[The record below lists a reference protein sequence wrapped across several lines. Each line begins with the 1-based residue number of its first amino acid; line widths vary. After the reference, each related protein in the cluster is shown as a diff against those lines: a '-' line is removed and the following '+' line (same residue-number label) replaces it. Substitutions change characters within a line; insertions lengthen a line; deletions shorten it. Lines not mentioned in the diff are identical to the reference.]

1 MAIPILDIG
10 CGISKDLNSALST
23 IDDMINDIING
34 IGDITGAIADA
45 VSSALDALG
54 TALGKMLPDISSLI
68 PDISLSGAIEGLLG
82 LVEGSLEYLAK
93 LAEITLQFGQF
104 ILDSG
109 FNLFDMI
116 ADAALAFL
124 KGLNPCSA
132 LPIDA
137 SIGADGVAKEAPAA
151 VGYGQVAAKKEP
163 KKKKADFGTI
173 NKDKSVV
180 SQADSKGRGFGFVPE
195 GAGASTEA
203 FISQAD
209 AEGRGFGFIPADA
222 GASTGTGT
230 TTVAGVSTGT
240 LGTIVG
246 PSFGGSGLQ
255 ANNGVSSTAT
265 TSTGS
270 LGTSKPNI
278 YGGGGLQSNTD
289 SLSENFIQPPKSPT
303 LPTIHQPK
311 GIESKEIKI
320 PVKVQNTIVPPES
333 STLPTINQPEGIKN
347 TYGKPTQFQGN
358 VGTITQPPPS
368 NIPQATPSVGELPE
382 HFGKQNFFPSGK
394 PFYTRDNFPY
404 TEEGEVLWEK
414 YLNTLTRRERLK
426 ANPLLG

>member
-1 MAIPILDIG
+1 MAIPILDVG

-23 IDDMINDIING
+23 IDDMINDILNG

-45 VSSALDALG
+45 VSSALDAVG
-54 TALGKMLPDISSLI
+54 VALGKMLPDISSLI

-93 LAEITLQFGQF
+93 LAEITLQFGKF

-116 ADAALAFL
+116 ADAALSFL

-137 SIGADGVAKEAPAA
+137 SIGADGVAKAAPAA
-151 VGYGQVAAKKEP
+151 IGYGQVAAKKEP
-163 KKKKADFGTI
+163 KKKKANYGTI

-180 SQADSKGRGFGFVPE
+180 SQGDSKGRGFGFIPE

-209 AEGRGFGFIPADA
+209 AQGRGFGFVPEGA
-222 GASTGTGT
+222 GA
-230 TTVAGVSTGT
+230 STGT
-240 LGTIVG
+240 LGTII
-246 PSFGGSGLQ
+246 GGSG
-255 ANNGVSSTAT
+255 

-311 GIESKEIKI
+311 QIKDIKI
-320 PVKVQNTIVPPES
+320 PVKVQNNIVPPKS

-347 TYGKPTQFQGN
+347 TYGNPTQFQGN
-358 VGTITQPPPS
+358 VGTITQPPSS
-368 NIPQATPSVGELPE
+368 NIPQATPSVDTLPE
-382 HFGKQNFFPSGK
+382 HFVKQQFFSTGKIK
-394 PFYTRDNFPY
+394 L
-404 TEEGEVLWEK
+404 TEKDFATYEE
-414 YLNTLTRRERLK
+414 YLDYGDTLTAIEK
-426 ANPLLG
+426 IEAFGAF

>member
-1 MAIPILDIG
+1 MSIPILDIG
-10 CGISKDLNSALST
+10 CGISKDLNAALST
-23 IDDMINDIING
+23 IDDMINNIING

-54 TALGKMLPDISSLI
+54 TALGKMLPDLSSLI

-82 LVEGSLEYLAK
+82 LVEGSLGYLAK
-93 LAEITLQFGQF
+93 LAEITLQFGKF
-104 ILDSG
+104 ILEAG

-116 ADAALAFL
+116 ADAALSFL

-151 VGYGQVAAKKEP
+151 IGYGQVPAKKE
-163 KKKKADFGTI
+163 KKKKKTDYGTI
-173 NKDKSVV
+173 NKDKSVI
-180 SQADSKGRGFGFVPE
+180 SNTDSKGRGFGFVPA

-203 FISQAD
+203 FISNTD
-209 AEGRGFGFIPADA
+209 AQGRGFGFIPAGA
-222 GASTGTGT
+222 GASTGAVT
-230 TTVAGVSTGT
+230 TTGAGVSTGT
-240 LGTIVG
+240 LGTIVK
-246 PSFGGSGLQ
+246 PAFGGSGLQ
-255 ANNGVSSTAT
+255 ANNGVLSTAT

-289 SLSENFIQPPKSPT
+289 SLSENFIQPPKSQT

-311 GIESKEIKI
+311 GIESKEIRI
-320 PVKVQNTIVPPES
+320 PVKVQNTIVPPKS

-347 TYGKPTQFQGN
+347 KYGKPTQFQGN

-368 NIPQATPSVGELPE
+368 NIPQATPSVKALPE
-382 HFGKQNFFPSGK
+382 HFAKQQFFSTGKIK
-394 PFYTRDNFPY
+394 L
-404 TEEGEVLWEK
+404 TENDFDTYEK
-414 YLNTLTRRERLK
+414 YLDYGDTLTAIEK
-426 ANPLLG
+426 IEAFGAF

>member
-163 KKKKADFGTI
+163 KKKKADYGTI

-222 GASTGTGT
+222 GAGT
-230 TTVAGVSTGT
+230 TTGAGVSTGT

-311 GIESKEIKI
+311 GIENKKVSI
-320 PVKVQNTIVPPES
+320 PVIVQNNIVEPKEL
-333 STLPTINQPEGIKN
+333 TNPTINQPEVIKN
-347 TYGKPTQFQGN
+347 TLTIPT
-358 VGTITQPPPS
+358 
-368 NIPQATPSVGELPE
+368 PE
-382 HFGKQNFFPSGK
+382 HFVKQQFFSTGKRKLTENDF
-394 PFYTRDNFPY
+394 DNYP
-404 TEEGEVLWEK
+404 K
-414 YLNTLTRRERLK
+414 YLDYYDTLTDIEK
-426 ANPLLG
+426 IEASGGV

>member
-137 SIGADGVAKEAPAA
+137 SIGADGVAKAAPAA
-151 VGYGQVAAKKEP
+151 IGYGQVAAKKEP
-163 KKKKADFGTI
+163 KKKKADYGTI

-209 AEGRGFGFIPADA
+209 AQGRGFGFVPEGA
-222 GASTGTGT
+222 GASIDCKQIMEYHQHQLRLL
-230 TTVAGVSTGT
+230 GVLAHPNQIYMGEEDYNLIQIVFLKT
-240 LGTIVG
+240 L
-246 PSFGGSGLQ
+246 FNHL
-255 ANNGVSSTAT
+255 
-265 TSTGS
+265 
-270 LGTSKPNI
+270 
-278 YGGGGLQSNTD
+278 
-289 SLSENFIQPPKSPT
+289 
-303 LPTIHQPK
+303 
-311 GIESKEIKI
+311 
-320 PVKVQNTIVPPES
+320 KVQPFQPS
-333 STLPTINQPEGIKN
+333 INQNKLKI
-347 TYGKPTQFQGN
+347 
-358 VGTITQPPPS
+358 
-368 NIPQATPSVGELPE
+368 L
-382 HFGKQNFFPSGK
+382 
-394 PFYTRDNFPY
+394 
-404 TEEGEVLWEK
+404 K
-414 YLNTLTRRERLK
+414 YQ
-426 ANPLLG
+426 

>member
-23 IDDMINDIING
+23 IDDMINDILNG

-137 SIGADGVAKEAPAA
+137 SIGADGVAKESAA
-151 VGYGQVAAKKEP
+151 AIGYGIVAAKKEA
-163 KKKKADFGTI
+163 KKKPADYGTI

-180 SQADSKGRGFGFVPE
+180 SQGDSKGRGFGFVPE

-230 TTVAGVSTGT
+230 TTGAGVS
-240 LGTIVG
+240 
-246 PSFGGSGLQ
+246 
-255 ANNGVSSTAT
+255 

-278 YGGGGLQSNTD
+278 YGGSGLQSNTD
-289 SLSENFIQPPKSPT
+289 SLPENFIQSPKSPT
-303 LPTIHQPK
+303 LPIIHQPK
-311 GIESKEIKI
+311 EIKKIEI
-320 PVKVQNTIVPPES
+320 PVKVQNNIVPPES

-368 NIPQATPSVGELPE
+368 NIPQATPSVEALPE
-382 HFGKQNFFPSGK
+382 HFGKQIFFPSGK

-404 TEEGEVLWEK
+404 TEKGFDDWDK
-414 YLNTLTRRERLK
+414 YLNTLTPRERLQ

>member
-1 MAIPILDIG
+1 MAIPILDVG

-23 IDDMINDIING
+23 IDDMINDILNG

-45 VSSALDALG
+45 VSSALDAVG
-54 TALGKMLPDISSLI
+54 VALGKMLPDISSLI

-93 LAEITLQFGQF
+93 LAEITLQFGKF

-109 FNLFDMI
+109 LNLFDMI

-137 SIGADGVAKEAPAA
+137 SIGADGVAKAAPAA
-151 VGYGQVAAKKEP
+151 IGYGQVAAKKEP
-163 KKKKADFGTI
+163 KKKKANYGTI

-180 SQADSKGRGFGFVPE
+180 SQGDSKGRGFGFIPE

-209 AEGRGFGFIPADA
+209 AQGRGFGFVPEGA
-222 GASTGTGT
+222 GA
-230 TTVAGVSTGT
+230 STGT
-240 LGTIVG
+240 LGTII
-246 PSFGGSGLQ
+246 GGSG
-255 ANNGVSSTAT
+255 

-320 PVKVQNTIVPPES
+320 PVKVQNTIVPPKS
-333 STLPTINQPEGIKN
+333 PTLPTINQPEGIKN
-347 TYGKPTQFQGN
+347 TYGKPL
-358 VGTITQPPPS
+358 PPKKPKTPES
-368 NIPQATPSVGELPE
+368 PTPQATPVLPE
-382 HFGKQNFFPSGK
+382 PLDAPDKPHFRKYNFLPSGAPELYGMDFINDPLGVDRAYDKWFNSLPIKDQNFI
-394 PFYTRDNFPY
+394 RDRNAD
-404 TEEGEVLWEK
+404 
-414 YLNTLTRRERLK
+414 LTS
-426 ANPLLG
+426 

>member
-1 MAIPILDIG
+1 MAIPILDVG

-23 IDDMINDIING
+23 IDDMINDILNG

-45 VSSALDALG
+45 VSSALDAVG
-54 TALGKMLPDISSLI
+54 VALGKMLPDISSLI

-93 LAEITLQFGQF
+93 LAEITLQFGKF

-116 ADAALAFL
+116 ADAALSFL

-137 SIGADGVAKEAPAA
+137 SIGADGVAKAAPAA
-151 VGYGQVAAKKEP
+151 IGYGQVAAKKEP
-163 KKKKADFGTI
+163 KKKKANYGTI

-180 SQADSKGRGFGFVPE
+180 SQGDSKGRGFGFIPE

-209 AEGRGFGFIPADA
+209 AQGRGFGFIPESA
-222 GASTGTGT
+222 GA
-230 TTVAGVSTGT
+230 STGT

-246 PSFGGSGLQ
+246 GSG
-255 ANNGVSSTAT
+255 

-303 LPTIHQPK
+303 LPTIHQPEQIK
-311 GIESKEIKI
+311 DIKI
-320 PVKVQNTIVPPES
+320 PVKVQNTIVPPKS
-333 STLPTINQPEGIKN
+333 STLPTINQPEVIKN
-347 TYGKPTQFQGN
+347 TYGNPTQFQGN

-368 NIPQATPSVGELPE
+368 NIPQATPSVEALPE
-382 HFGKQNFFPSGK
+382 HFVKQQFFPSGK
-394 PFYTRDNFPY
+394 RKL
-404 TEEGEVLWEK
+404 TENDFETYEE
-414 YLNTLTRRERLK
+414 YLDYYDTLTDAEK
-426 ANPLLG
+426 IEISGGS

>member
-1 MAIPILDIG
+1 MAIPILDVG

-23 IDDMINDIING
+23 IDDMINDILNG

-45 VSSALDALG
+45 VSSALDAVG
-54 TALGKMLPDISSLI
+54 VALGKMLPDISSLI

-93 LAEITLQFGQF
+93 LAEITLQFGKF

-116 ADAALAFL
+116 ADAALSFL

-137 SIGADGVAKEAPAA
+137 SIGADGVAKAAPAA
-151 VGYGQVAAKKEP
+151 IGYGQVAAKKEP
-163 KKKKADFGTI
+163 KKKKANYGTI

-180 SQADSKGRGFGFVPE
+180 SQGDSKGRGFGFIPE

-209 AEGRGFGFIPADA
+209 AQGRGFGFIPESA
-222 GASTGTGT
+222 GA
-230 TTVAGVSTGT
+230 STGT

-246 PSFGGSGLQ
+246 GSG
-255 ANNGVSSTAT
+255 

-311 GIESKEIKI
+311 QIKDIKI
-320 PVKVQNTIVPPES
+320 PVKVQNNIVPPKS

-404 TEEGEVLWEK
+404 TEKGFDDWDK
-414 YLNTLTRRERLK
+414 YLNTLTPRERLQ

>member
-1 MAIPILDIG
+1 MAIPILDVG

-23 IDDMINDIING
+23 IDDMINDILNG

-45 VSSALDALG
+45 VSSALDAVG
-54 TALGKMLPDISSLI
+54 VALGKMLPDISSLI

-93 LAEITLQFGQF
+93 LAEITLQFGKF

-124 KGLNPCSA
+124 KGLNPCST

-137 SIGADGVAKEAPAA
+137 SIGADGAAKKSAA
-151 VGYGQVAAKKEP
+151 GIGYGNVAAKEEP
-163 KKKKADFGTI
+163 KKPKANYGTI

-209 AEGRGFGFIPADA
+209 AQGRGFGFIPESA
-222 GASTGTGT
+222 GA
-230 TTVAGVSTGT
+230 STGT

-246 PSFGGSGLQ
+246 GSG
-255 ANNGVSSTAT
+255 

-303 LPTIHQPK
+303 LPTIHQPEQIK
-311 GIESKEIKI
+311 DIKI
-320 PVKVQNTIVPPES
+320 PAKVQNNIVSPES

-347 TYGKPTQFQGN
+347 TYGKPL
-358 VGTITQPPPS
+358 PPKKPKTPES
-368 NIPQATPSVGELPE
+368 PTPQATPVLPE
-382 HFGKQNFFPSGK
+382 PLDAPDKPHFRKYNFLPSGAPELYGMDFINDPLGVDRAYDKWFNSLPIKDQNFI
-394 PFYTRDNFPY
+394 RDRNSD
-404 TEEGEVLWEK
+404 
-414 YLNTLTRRERLK
+414 LTS
-426 ANPLLG
+426 

>member
-163 KKKKADFGTI
+163 KKKKADYGTI

-209 AEGRGFGFIPADA
+209 AEGRGFGFIPADT
-222 GASTGTGT
+222 GAGT
-230 TTVAGVSTGT
+230 TTGAGVSTGT

-347 TYGKPTQFQGN
+347 TYGKPRQ
-358 VGTITQPPPS
+358 VGTIIQPPPS

-404 TEEGEVLWEK
+404 TEKGFDDWNK
-414 YLNTLTRRERLK
+414 YLNTLTPRERLQ

>member
-1 MAIPILDIG
+1 MSIPILDIG
-10 CGISKDLNSALST
+10 CGISKDLNAALST
-23 IDDMINDIING
+23 IDDMINNIING

-93 LAEITLQFGQF
+93 LAEITLQFGKF
-104 ILDSG
+104 ILEAG

-151 VGYGQVAAKKEP
+151 IGYGQVPAKKE
-163 KKKKADFGTI
+163 KKKKKTDYGTI
-173 NKDKSVV
+173 NKDKSVI
-180 SQADSKGRGFGFVPE
+180 SNTDSKGRGFGFVPA

-203 FISQAD
+203 FISNTD
-209 AEGRGFGFIPADA
+209 AQGRGFGFIPAGA
-222 GASTGTGT
+222 GASTGAVT
-230 TTVAGVSTGT
+230 TTGAGVSTGT
-240 LGTIVG
+240 LGTIVK
-246 PSFGGSGLQ
+246 PAFGGSGLQ
-255 ANNGVSSTAT
+255 ANNGVLSTAT

-311 GIESKEIKI
+311 GIESKDIRI
-320 PVKVQNTIVPPES
+320 PVKVQNTIVPPKAN

-347 TYGKPTQFQGN
+347 TYGKPTPVQN
-358 VGTITQPPPS
+358 TIVS
-368 NIPQATPSVGELPE
+368 PE
-382 HFGKQNFFPSGK
+382 RSIMEKVTRAPDKPHFVKQNFLPSGAPELYGEDFVDHPDGVYVGYGKWFDALPQKDKDFIRSK
-394 PFYTRDNFPY
+394 PSS
-404 TEEGEVLWEK
+404 
-414 YLNTLTRRERLK
+414 
-426 ANPLLG
+426 

>member
-1 MAIPILDIG
+1 
-10 CGISKDLNSALST
+10 
-23 IDDMINDIING
+23 
-34 IGDITGAIADA
+34 
-45 VSSALDALG
+45 
-54 TALGKMLPDISSLI
+54 
-68 PDISLSGAIEGLLG
+68 
-82 LVEGSLEYLAK
+82 
-93 LAEITLQFGQF
+93 
-104 ILDSG
+104 LDSG

-137 SIGADGVAKEAPAA
+137 SIGADGVAKAAPAA
-151 VGYGQVAAKKEP
+151 IGYGQVAAKKEP
-163 KKKKADFGTI
+163 KKKKANYGTI

-180 SQADSKGRGFGFVPE
+180 SQGDSKGRGFGFIPE

-209 AEGRGFGFIPADA
+209 AQGRGFGFIPESA
-222 GASTGTGT
+222 GA
-230 TTVAGVSTGT
+230 STGT

-246 PSFGGSGLQ
+246 GSG
-255 ANNGVSSTAT
+255 

-320 PVKVQNTIVPPES
+320 QVKVQNNIVPPES
-333 STLPTINQPEGIKN
+333 PTLTTTNQPERIKN
-347 TYGKPTQFQGN
+347 TYGKPTPVQN
-358 VGTITQPPPS
+358 TIVSPESPTLQAIPS
-368 NIPQATPSVGELPE
+368 APTPLIAPDKP
-382 HFGKQNFFPSGK
+382 HFVKQNFLPSGK
-394 PFYTRDNFPY
+394 GLKTRDDFPY
-404 TEEGEVLWEK
+404 TEKGFDDWDK
-414 YLNTLTRRERLK
+414 YLNTLTPRERLQ

>member
-23 IDDMINDIING
+23 IDDMINDILNG

-45 VSSALDALG
+45 VASALGDLG
-54 TALGKMLPDISSLI
+54 TALSKMLPDISSLI

-137 SIGADGVAKEAPAA
+137 SIGADGVAKEAAA
-151 VGYGQVAAKKEP
+151 AISYPTVAAKKET
-163 KKKKADFGTI
+163 KKKKADYGTI

-180 SQADSKGRGFGFVPE
+180 SQGDSKGRGFGFVPE

-230 TTVAGVSTGT
+230 TTGGVSTGT

-311 GIESKEIKI
+311 GIENKKVSI

-333 STLPTINQPEGIKN
+333 LTLPTINQPEGIKN
-347 TYGKPTQFQGN
+347 THGKPTPIQN
-358 VGTITQPPPS
+358 TIVPPKSLTP
-368 NIPQATPSVGELPE
+368 PTTPSERGRLVDSVNKP
-382 HFGKQNFFPSGK
+382 HFAKQQFFSTGKIK
-394 PFYTRDNFPY
+394 L
-404 TEEGEVLWEK
+404 TEKDFATYKK
-414 YLNTLTRRERLK
+414 YLDYYDTLTDIEK
-426 ANPLLG
+426 IEASGGV